1 MLENLQNSGISE
13 SWKSKSVKEDEEIM
27 GTLVIINQEI
37 FIIHL

>member
-27 GTLVIINQEI
+27 ETLVIINQEI
-37 FIIHL
+37 FKIHL